1 MHISKLMNS
10 QPSRLVLAIIAA
22 FFLNNIMPLE
32 LKQLFLSISLS
43 MKELL
48 MFMIPL
54 IIFSSVY
61 TAFSKIRGNAIFFV
75 VLLLGTIVLS
85 NFASVSIAGI
95 FSYLMLS
102 PNTTSIHNPHEII
115 ELAPLWKFA
124 IPKLLS
130 NNLVLL
136 FSLVLACINNQVI
149 EKFANKASKKI
160 TKFVDLFLK
169 KFFIPLLPI
178 FIFGFLIKL
187 LHDDIIGDVLSVNPK
202 AFFFMIVTLISYL
215 VFILIMTKI
224 LYKKNIKKIMQNIMA
239 PAVTAFTSM
248 SSAAA
253 LPFSINAAESN
264 TGNKSVADVVMPAT
278 ANVHMIGDSI
288 CIPILSMI
296 LLTAFGHQM
305 PTFSAYLIFAVTF
318 VITKFSGAGVPG
330 GSILVMLPVL
340 ESCLGFTS
348 EMAALITIC
357 YMLLDPICS
366 TGNVVGNNIF
376 VIHFSKLYE
385 FIIKLRKA

>member
-32 LKQLFLSISLS
+32 LKQFFLSISLS

-75 VLLLGTIVLS
+75 ALLLGTIVLS

-169 KFFIPLLPI
+169 KFFIPLLPV

-215 VFILIMTKI
+215 AFILIMTKV

-366 TGNVVGNNIF
+366 TGNVIGNNIF